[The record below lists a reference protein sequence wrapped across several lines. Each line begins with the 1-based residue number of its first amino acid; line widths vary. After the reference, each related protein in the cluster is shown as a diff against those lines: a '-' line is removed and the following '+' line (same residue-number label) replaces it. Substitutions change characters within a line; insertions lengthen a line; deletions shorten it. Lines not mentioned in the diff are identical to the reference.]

1 MPAPE
6 GLGYS
11 GLRAH
16 DFDIYDLE
24 IVLLEFEYTYS
35 LHFIFISST
44 NYALMKAVVGISNRC
59 EIAFIL

>member
-6 GLGYS
+6 DLGYLD
-11 GLRAH
+11 LRAH

-35 LHFIFISST
+35 LYFIFISST
-44 NYALMKAVVGISNRC
+44 NYALMKAVVGISNRY